1 MKNIKERDQSKGY
14 IPLRL
19 IIRDN
24 MFFKNYLEK
33 FNDKKINIYIDMDGV
48 VADYDA
54 INFKENKDKDNVY
67 LNKRPVM
74 SSINVLKEISIMEN
88 VTLNILSCTK
98 RNNQKE
104 GKFIWLSKYMNFI
117 KKENINLI
125 SREEKDYLKS
135 ALIKKEFLESHY
147 NKDEINIIIDDSHD
161 VLKEIEHSGLGII
174 PLHISSI
181 LD

>member
-1 MKNIKERDQSKGY
+1 MY
-14 IPLRL
+14 
-19 IIRDN
+19 
-24 MFFKNYLEK
+24 FKDYLNK
-33 FNDKKINIYIDMDGV
+33 YNDKKINIYVDMDGV

-54 INFKENKDKDNVY
+54 INFKENKDKDDVY
-67 LNKRPVM
+67 LNKRPVL

-104 GKFIWLSKYMNFI
+104 GKIIWLSKYMNFI

-125 SREEKDYLKS
+125 SREEKEFMK
-135 ALIKKEFLESHY
+135 ACLIKSEFLKNHY
-147 NKDEINIIIDDSHD
+147 KENEINIMIDDSHD
-161 VLKEIEHSGLGII
+161 VLKEIENLDLEII
-174 PLHISSI
+174 PLHITSI

>member
-1 MKNIKERDQSKGY
+1 MY
-14 IPLRL
+14 
-19 IIRDN
+19 
-24 MFFKNYLEK
+24 FKDYLEK
-33 FNDKKINIYIDMDGV
+33 FKNKKINIYIDMDGV
-48 VADYDA
+48 VADYDVV
-54 INFKENKDKDNVY
+54 NFKNEKEKDDAY
-67 LNKRPVM
+67 LNKRPIM
-74 SSINVLKEISIMEN
+74 SSINVLKEISTMNNITMY
-88 VTLNILSCTK
+88 ILSCTK
-98 RNNQKE
+98 KDSQKE
-104 GKFIWLSKYMNFI
+104 GKVIWLSKYMNFI
-117 KKENINLI
+117 KKENINLF